1 MVLVLISAHFQEVG
15 WSPVLGICLLQL
27 FSTTLIMTRK
37 REAEWPGGQVARMT
51 QEDLDLATAAGQ
63 TIVMSQ
69 VSQAG

>member
-1 MVLVLISAHFQEVG
+1 
-15 WSPVLGICLLQL
+15 
-27 FSTTLIMTRK
+27 MTRK

-69 VSQAG
+69 ISQAVFF